1 MEDVLFENF
10 EQLNLIRHWI
20 VERPFSWNR
29 LYRTFLVTFP
39 HCVQTESTQHLHCRV
54 FRVMVMLL
62 LLLFFTQS
70 KGGKSIKR
78 CVHGISCWGDDLSSE
93 EVRYTQKPKTWWG
106 NKKILWDPTLKNE
119 TRIWTLYILITFVYN
134 KNSTFMKPKPVFCR
148 QTTSLDLSLGE
159 GER

>member
-1 MEDVLFENF
+1 MQVLLPDCTPLISENF

-78 CVHGISCWGDDLSSE
+78 CVHGISCWGDDLSSD

-106 NKKILWDPTLKNE
+106 NKKIVRPNPEKWNPNLNPIPEFWLL
-119 TRIWTLYILITFVYN
+119 LYITKTWLLWN
-134 KNSTFMKPKPVFCR
+134 PNPVFAVR
-148 QTTSLDLSLGE
+148 LHH
-159 GER
+159 